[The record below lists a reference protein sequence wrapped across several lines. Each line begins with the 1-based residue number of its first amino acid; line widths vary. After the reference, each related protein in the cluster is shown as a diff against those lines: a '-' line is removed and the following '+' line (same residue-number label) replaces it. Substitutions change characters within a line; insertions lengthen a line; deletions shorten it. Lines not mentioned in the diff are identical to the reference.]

1 MPELPDVEGF
11 RRYWSRYMTGER
23 VRRVEVPAPAIVR
36 NRSARALGQALAGR
50 RFSRPDRHGKW
61 MIAQTDGPTLLLHFG
76 MTGGLHWSGHD
87 GQDRHRHDRLIVVTS
102 DGEMRYR
109 NMRMLGGAW
118 LARDESELEGIVGSL
133 GPDAADLDAD
143 ELTAL
148 LDGRRGGVKATL
160 MNQRVLAGIG
170 NELSDEILWRARI
183 HPGRPVRDL
192 GPRKLRELTRATG
205 EVLAESNRH
214 GRIPRER
221 GWLEEQ
227 RGHRD
232 ARCPRCGRRLRRSR
246 IAGRTSYW
254 CPRCQRPNSPH

>member
-36 NRSARALGQALAGR
+36 NRSAQALQRALSGR
-50 RFSRPDRHGKW
+50 RFEHPDRHGKW
-61 MIAQTDGPTLLLHFG
+61 MIAATDGPTLLLHFG
-76 MTGGLHWSGHD
+76 MTGGLRWSGQK
-87 GQDRHRHDRLIVVTS
+87 GEVRHRHDRLIVVIRN
-102 DGEMRYR
+102 GEMRYR

-118 LARDESELEGIVGSL
+118 LARDERELSDIIGPL
-133 GPDAADLDAD
+133 GPDAAELGAD
-143 ELTAL
+143 ELMDL
-148 LDGRRGGVKATL
+148 LAGRRGGIKATL
-160 MNQRVLAGIG
+160 MNQRVVAGIG

-183 HPGRPVRDL
+183 HPGRAIRDL
-192 GPRKLRELTRATG
+192 GSRKQGELALTTV

-214 GRIPRER
+214 GRIPGEP

-227 RGHRD
+227 RGRRD
-232 ARCPRCGRRLRRSR
+232 ARCPRCGRPLRRSR

-254 CPRCQRPNSPH
+254 CPRCQRP